1 MAHLISDDI
10 EPNDGT
16 WKLGIFVTDI
26 NTSKEIYA
34 RGDMHIGGVMMKLVD
49 AIGGSRDWS
58 DHALWWPDKRR
69 WLKHTRSTLDQ
80 IGVTSAHYL
89 EFTPMHKP
97 AQVQLPDLQLID
109 ANLDFSASVFRV
121 TAELCRELS
130 IRYPEELSLKRNI
143 PPDVLRKGANAD
155 TEAPIVPY
163 KVGEESVGPGT
174 LRTLQPIRYS
184 TLNVNGRQSS
194 PALSATLGPGHMF
207 NASEIGTLPR
217 HGTLPRGM
225 SPGPAAYAH
234 VMGRDTTRGFSG
246 DYLDGEAI
254 AETLIQSPRVIA
266 SKDQVFRPQN
276 YLERAAINR
285 GWLDS
290 SRSLMEQG
298 IAENEI
304 VQLRFKYM
312 SFFDLN
318 PKYDLVRINQLYEQA
333 KWSILLD
340 EFEHTEEEANL
351 FAALQLQA
359 TLQKADEKE
368 NTNDKDE
375 VDLLLDEL
383 EHNLDAAALNRKDL
397 THVPELA
404 EYLKFLKPKKLGFNN
419 FKRAYFVFRDLI
431 LSYYNAAQD
440 QSGPPLGHFN
450 LKGCEVTQDIKISEQ
465 RFHIKI
471 LIPSSDG
478 MNELILKCD
487 SESQYAKWLAACKL
501 ASRGKTM
508 ADSSYNSE
516 VESLKR
522 TLMLQS
528 GKQQN
533 GGDSKSRAPVVQF
546 PSDFNP
552 GEFVAQHYVKRVG
565 EGRLKTRISDA
576 HSSIKNLSNSEAKL
590 QYIRTWESL
599 KGHGLHYFIVK
610 FFDER
615 GSKKPE
621 LIAVSN
627 RGLFLVN
634 SDNGDCIKPWPF
646 TKMKK
651 WHVNWEIR
659 HIRMAFDQEEID
671 FKPFS
676 ADCKVVHEFIG
687 GYIFVS
693 MRSKDQKQA
702 LDEEGFMRLTGG
714 WA

>member
-1 MAHLISDDI
+1 
-10 EPNDGT
+10 
-16 WKLGIFVTDI
+16 
-26 NTSKEIYA
+26 
-34 RGDMHIGGVMMKLVD
+34 
-49 AIGGSRDWS
+49 
-58 DHALWWPDKRR
+58 
-69 WLKHTRSTLDQ
+69 
-80 IGVTSAHYL
+80 
-89 EFTPMHKP
+89 
-97 AQVQLPDLQLID
+97 
-109 ANLDFSASVFRV
+109 
-121 TAELCRELS
+121 
-130 IRYPEELSLKRNI
+130 
-143 PPDVLRKGANAD
+143 
-155 TEAPIVPY
+155 
-163 KVGEESVGPGT
+163 
-174 LRTLQPIRYS
+174 
-184 TLNVNGRQSS
+184 
-194 PALSATLGPGHMF
+194 
-207 NASEIGTLPR
+207 
-217 HGTLPRGM
+217 
-225 SPGPAAYAH
+225 
-234 VMGRDTTRGFSG
+234 
-246 DYLDGEAI
+246 
-254 AETLIQSPRVIA
+254 
-266 SKDQVFRPQN
+266 
-276 YLERAAINR
+276 
-285 GWLDS
+285 
-290 SRSLMEQG
+290 MEQG

-487 SESQYAKWLAACKL
+487 SEPQYAKWLAACKL

-528 GKQQN
+528 G
-533 GGDSKSRAPVVQF
+533 
-546 PSDFNP
+546 
-552 GEFVAQHYVKRVG
+552 
-565 EGRLKTRISDA
+565 
-576 HSSIKNLSNSEAKL
+576 SS
-590 QYIRTWESL
+590 T
-599 KGHGLHYFIVK
+599 
-610 FFDER
+610 
-615 GSKKPE
+615 
-621 LIAVSN
+621 
-627 RGLFLVN
+627 
-634 SDNGDCIKPWPF
+634 
-646 TKMKK
+646 TK
-651 WHVNWEIR
+651 WWR
-659 HIRMAFDQEEID
+659 F
-671 FKPFS
+671 
-676 ADCKVVHEFIG
+676 
-687 GYIFVS
+687 
-693 MRSKDQKQA
+693 
-702 LDEEGFMRLTGG
+702 
-714 WA
+714 